1 MHSFI
6 YAYSGKIVFKV
17 PETKKTYEIML
28 PILLATI
35 MLMGLAPQTMTKQN
49 PLRTQ
54 AINLITYTP
63 FVHATLSLEPPTINV
78 VPCNTFT
85 IEIWLKD
92 ITKGYGVTYG
102 EATIKWNP
110 NQIKPVDGGFYLPG
124 NKYGYDGKID
134 EDGGLAEGSA
144 SAISSDYFITSD
156 TKVAFITFHC
166 ESEGVSTITIDY
178 TLTLIS
184 ITAPPGQP
192 TPTPETIE
200 GSDKVEVNQYT
211 PRAPPSY
218 STPVGGILT
227 SVNKLLVLAPYLA
240 LLGLTGLA
248 LAVVVVRKRKR

>member
-1 MHSFI
+1 M
-6 YAYSGKIVFKV
+6 
-17 PETKKTYEIML
+17 PEMKKTYEIML

-35 MLMGLAPQTMTKQN
+35 MLMGLAPQTTTKQN

-54 AINLITYTP
+54 AINYITYTP

-85 IEIWLKD
+85 IEIWLED
-92 ITKGYGVTYG
+92 ITQGYGVTYG
-102 EATIKWNP
+102 EATIKWNL
-110 NQIKPVDGGFYLPG
+110 NQIKPVDSGVYLPEEG
-124 NKYGYDGKID
+124 YEYGGEIGADYAK
-134 EDGGLAEGSA
+134 GSVRA
-144 SAISSDYFITSD
+144 VGPEFYITSD

-184 ITAPPGQP
+184 LTAPPGQP

-227 SVNKLLVLAPYLA
+227 SVNKLAVLAPYLA